1 MRLQSVACPPPPS
14 PALRSCRRWDEGS
27 RCYTRDSG
35 SGGSGGL
42 EKAKFCGPGV
52 LSGACSFLHRGSP
65 LAVRPLPEECHLQ
78 PGLDH
83 KHSFLTGVKLQNLVT
98 KAELGVSAEHST
110 SQVEEELWVGVLK
123 VGL

>member
-1 MRLQSVACPPPPS
+1 M
-14 PALRSCRRWDEGS
+14 
-27 RCYTRDSG
+27 
-35 SGGSGGL
+35 